1 MCSAVVAKSEYE
13 PNKFFFLRDVMVYSV
28 GRSGSEKVDAW
39 AACRVSA
46 GAMHLQHHDVP
57 GTELFAN
64 ICVRQLRNGSLQLRH
79 V

>member
-1 MCSAVVAKSEYE
+1 
-13 PNKFFFLRDVMVYSV
+13 MVYSV

-39 AACRVSA
+39 AACNRSARRTVSA
-46 GAMHLQHHDVP
+46 GAMHLQHHDVL

-64 ICVRQLRNGSLQLRH
+64 ICVRQLRNGSLLLRH